1 MLEVLLMRAEPIQAL
16 QNELSQFVLQTQGR
30 LVQLRQ
36 QLLEGRGGNW
46 GPAMPDPSQP
56 LSATRTNNPL
66 GHKAGDQAQDRDAC
80 WPEHRLVRPASAPE
94 HAGWQGDNWC
104 GEMEASSNEAAARVE
119 SSSLDRLAAIKQ
131 RLAEQIKS
139 L

>member
-16 QNELSQFVLQTQGR
+16 QDELCQFVLHTQAR
-30 LVQLRQ
+30 LAQLRQ
-36 QLLEGRGGNW
+36 HLLEGRDGNW
-46 GPAMPDPSQP
+46 GQSLHPPINPLPATRTNSQLSHQDDDLAQDMDASWLAHRRLQP
-56 LSATRTNNPL
+56 LSATE
-66 GHKAGDQAQDRDAC
+66 GAA
-80 WPEHRLVRPASAPE
+80 
-94 HAGWQGDNWC
+94 WQGEDWC
-104 GEMEASSNEAAARVE
+104 GESEASSIEAAVRLE